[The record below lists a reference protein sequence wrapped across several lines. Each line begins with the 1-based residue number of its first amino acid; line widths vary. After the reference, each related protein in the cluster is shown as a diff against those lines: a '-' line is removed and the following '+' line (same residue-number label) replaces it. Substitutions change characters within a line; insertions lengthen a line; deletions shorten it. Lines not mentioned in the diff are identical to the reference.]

1 MNRPGDDV
9 FVAKATSTTAITND
23 ETRRIRLRVLMA
35 VVSTTTRRDLTIRQ
49 TLERRIAWP
58 DERR

>member
-1 MNRPGDDV
+1 
-9 FVAKATSTTAITND
+9 
-23 ETRRIRLRVLMA
+23 LRVLMA